1 MTLGITDFGPISN
14 GTVTVK
20 PLTILLGAPNGCG
33 KSHVATLVY
42 TIVKAE
48 SVRLYDMAGTHEQK
62 PPDIF
67 YEQARRISKQ
77 HTADSDYILDQDIY
91 KSFVRH
97 KVNVFSDMLSGALL
111 AEHDELVRNEKK
123 CFVLDIS
130 SSVINGK
137 IQYTVGDAI
146 KFEGRGAKSLKF
158 IFKKHA
164 GGTHTRISR

>member
-14 GTVTVK
+14 GTVTIK
-20 PLTILLGAPNGCG
+20 PLTILLGPNGCG

-48 SVRLYDMAGTHEQK
+48 SARLYDMAGTHEQK

-123 CFVLDIS
+123 RFVLDIS

-137 IQYTVGDAI
+137 IEHV
-146 KFEGRGAKSLKF
+146 
-158 IFKKHA
+158 
-164 GGTHTRISR
+164 